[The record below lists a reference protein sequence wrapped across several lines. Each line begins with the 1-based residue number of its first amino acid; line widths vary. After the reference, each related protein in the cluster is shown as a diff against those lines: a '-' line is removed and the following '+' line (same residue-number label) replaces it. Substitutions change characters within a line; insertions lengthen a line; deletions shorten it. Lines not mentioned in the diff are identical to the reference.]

1 MIQHSRTTPKR
12 SKVSIRAF
20 LLFSII
26 LAQISHQPLAWAQ
39 SIEDIDINT
48 TPNSPSTSPQPPSA
62 VLPAATDDFEPA
74 SAPVQEKRIPRHLIK
89 EQATPYI
96 PPPTTFPPDQWGN
109 RIPDFSQVGYR
120 RGHIPLPTTIPI
132 AITLQPSIN
141 PRINDRAR
149 IQNAIDFVSSLPL
162 KVVLLPDSKTT
173 IQARGVVLL
182 QAGIYRIQGSLI
194 LNQSGVVLRGEGNGP
209 DGTVLMA
216 TGQFKHDFI
225 NLNGLQDPSFQSTP
239 EYLSANVG
247 SHELYPKNPYII
259 LDDEI
264 AQVADEYIPVGTT
277 RLPVKDV
284 SNFRVGAQVVV
295 ERQSNENWIRRL
307 GTDHI
312 PKRPRDPE
320 RTVDWDPRQYNL
332 RYVRKV
338 KAVEVRDW
346 GVGRNG
352 HSGSGSGSGSGV
364 APGPSHKV
372 EPNPQEQDQEQ
383 EQNQE
388 QEQEQEPNAIED
400 SQQVISNNGP
410 QAILRYTADTN
421 RTGQAQPY
429 EAQEDFDEI
438 QITVQEDSQYEDT
451 TSGGINTNGTPGYL
465 HLDIP
470 LVMNLDPVYGNGVV
484 YNFKRETHIPTDVGL
499 ENLALYSQYDP
510 SDPHDE
516 RHGWFA
522 VLIDHCE
529 NCWVANVK
537 THHFA
542 SGIKAGPGSKHV
554 TVQDCEVLE
563 PVSMPGS
570 GGRRY
575 MFMLQG
581 QMGLVKRCFSEDARH
596 DFITGAKTPGP
607 NVFVDSEGVR
617 ANNDAGPH
625 DRWTTGTLYDNVHS
639 TDLNVR
645 NRGWMGSGQGWA
657 GAFHVV
663 YHASADIPARF
674 QSPPGATNW
683 IIGFEGTLGDK
694 RTEFD
699 GDDAT
704 FLDPEPYDI
713 GRTPRSLYW
722 SQLVARMG
730 GTEKAAEWI
739 EKAVGVQGKSQYRG
753 PLNRRFLTLDEIAL
767 ADSNVRPLSRL
778 ETDRVEE
785 QELELD
791 EAEMEASIEQLQ
803 RDIQR
808 MELEIKKQG
817 YEHLLIDDYDE
828 DEEENE
834 EDAW

>member
-1 MIQHSRTTPKR
+1 MCR
-12 SKVSIRAF
+12 RASGQAF
-20 LLFSII
+20 YII
-26 LAQISHQPLAWAQ
+26 VPLGLGYGVYYWGKGNHAWAQ

-74 SAPVQEKRIPRHLIK
+74 SAPVQEKRISRHLIK

-132 AITLQPSIN
+132 AITLQPSID

-162 KVVLLPDSKTT
+162 KAVLLPDSKTT

-284 SNFRVGAQVVV
+284 TNFRVGAQV
-295 ERQSNENWIRRL
+295 EIGDGSYPEAAQGSREDGGL
-307 GTDHI
+307 GS
-312 PKRPRDPE
+312 E
-320 RTVDWDPRQYNL
+320 AVYFE
-332 RYVRKV
+332 V

-352 HSGSGSGSGSGV
+352 RSGSGSGSGSGV

-388 QEQEQEPNAIED
+388 QEQEQKPNAIED

-438 QITVQEDSQYEDT
+438 QITVQEDSQSEDT

-499 ENLALYSQYDP
+499 ENLALYSQHDL

-542 SGIKAGPGSKHV
+542 SGIKAGPG
-554 TVQDCEVLE
+554 
-563 PVSMPGS
+563 
-570 GGRRY
+570 
-575 MFMLQG
+575 
-581 QMGLVKRCFSEDARH
+581 CFSEDARH

-767 ADSNVRPLSRL
+767 ADSNVRSLSRL

-817 YEHLLIDDYDE
+817 YKHLLIDDYDE
-828 DEEENE
+828 DENENE